1 MAASDVVF
9 HSNAIGLTH
18 SLPVPSGTCTGWR
31 ALSCGPGRL
40 ARPKAVTPAIAA
52 KPAATSPAL
61 QPPPRFGSLPR
72 FSRAV
77 SFFTLAC
84 FLFHRLGPFRPR
96 RAPSARPLRSR
107 RAPGPR
113 PGVKIIV
120 ILGEFVE
127 KVVKLCN
134 YMGFSNKNMKRL
146 LFFFGAARLFCL
158 ESITFLIKFHEI
170 ELRPK

>member
-9 HSNAIGLTH
+9 YSNAIGLTH

-52 KPAATSPAL
+52 KPAATPPAL
-61 QPPPRFGSLPR
+61 QPPRPLRFGSLPR

-107 RAPGPR
+107 RASGPR

-120 ILGEFVE
+120 ILGEFVD

-134 YMGFSNKNMKRL
+134 SMGFSNKKHETPIIFFRRCAA
-146 LFFFGAARLFCL
+146 FFFRKYYVFN
-158 ESITFLIKFHEI
+158 
-170 ELRPK
+170 

>member
-1 MAASDVVF
+1 M
-9 HSNAIGLTH
+9 HSTRYGRQRRCFPFKCNRTNTLT
-18 SLPVPSGTCTGWR
+18 SGPFGHLYW
-31 ALSCGPGRL
+31 L
-40 ARPKAVTPAIAA
+40 ARSKLRPWPLGTPQSSYPGDCSKAGGNLPRPPA
-52 KPAATSPAL
+52 
-61 QPPPRFGSLPR
+61 PPPLRFGSLPR

-127 KVVKLCN
+127 KVVKLFN
-134 YMGFSNKNMKRL
+134 SIGLRRKNHETYFVCFRRCAA
-146 LFFFGAARLFCL
+146 FFFR
-158 ESITFLIKFHEI
+158 K
-170 ELRPK
+170 